1 MCVGFHFNTGI
12 LPFPTNPFHTQ
23 LNTILTHCLVR
34 VSCICRSELL
44 TEVVK
49 DVEVMP
55 ADPSECLPLA
65 QLHVPLLLNGRPTAP
80 TTAAAAAAASLARR
94 RQQQQAAAAA
104 AAAQQQQ
111 AQLLAAAA
119 AAQATAV
126 RQEEFKADMGDLTGE
141 FARSPCV
148 QAVLGNELHLP
159 GDMC

>member
-1 MCVGFHFNTGI
+1 M
-12 LPFPTNPFHTQ
+12 HTQ
-23 LNTILTHCLVR
+23 FNSIFVRFLVR
-34 VSCICRSELL
+34 VSYICRSELL

-119 AAQATAV
+119 AAQAAAV
-126 RQEEFKADMGDLTGE
+126 RQEEFKTDMSDLTGG
-141 FARSPCV
+141 FGRSPYE
-148 QAVLGNELHLP
+148 QAMLGIELISTLNP
-159 GDMC
+159 KP

>member
-1 MCVGFHFNTGI
+1 MCYIVCFLLLF
-12 LPFPTNPFHTQ
+12 LK
-23 LNTILTHCLVR
+23 CLVLFLIPCA
-34 VSCICRSELL
+34 VCRSELL

-49 DVEVMP
+49 DTDLMP
-55 ADPSECLPLA
+55 TDPSESLPLA

-119 AAQATAV
+119 AAQAAAM
-126 RQEEFKADMGDLTGE
+126 RQEEYKTDMADLTGV
-141 FARSPCV
+141 FF
-148 QAVLGNELHLP
+148 
-159 GDMC
+159 